1 MKNMARTH
9 RFGRAARGLLFR
21 SGAIAGGILLL
32 AMGIAQAQGV
42 RIPRF
47 AVPDESSVA
56 GLISQDAVTGDFT
69 GDGRMDAAVGNLDGV
84 VVLAGNGAGR
94 LGDPIQTEL
103 PGSSSATA
111 LAEADFD
118 EDGDLDLVAATADFG
133 GFGDIF
139 ILLGNGDGTFTV
151 AESFPD
157 NKELLVATADFDLDG
172 NVDFA
177 ASSAEAADI
186 DIRFGD
192 GAGNFPTTRDLNP
205 PFDTFDFAAADMEGD
220 GDADLFG
227 ASAGTP
233 FSMLN
238 NGDGT
243 FAPAKTSPNIFGIDL
258 TVDHFDADELLD
270 VAVGNA
276 SDGTVFTGLGNP
288 DGTFTMNA
296 VYGDLALQVD
306 AVASGDV
313 TGDGRVDLLANGD
326 DETSNLLVGRGDGT
340 FRRPTM
346 FVTGALNL
354 ATARMNGDAPLDVL
368 ALTDADDDGLTDT
381 ILLTLGGGGQGLRAP
396 RATETPTQG
405 ELGIFEADYNNDGRL
420 DLMFIGSVLPRPGL
434 TVTES
439 VVFLNQGRGR
449 FGRPLITELDEGPD
463 NTSIGAFVV
472 GDANHDGTEDIVG
485 VFVQFTPFQKN
496 LVFYMGNGDGTFQPA
511 VTASPQVDNDDA
523 LFPLKLADVTEDGLV
538 DVVTRTLAEIS
549 VLPGNGDGTFDAPI
563 HSGFSQ
569 AGHSDTVIADFT
581 GDGHLDLVVPVV
593 TGGEDFSSSDVHLE
607 AGSGDGTFTLI
618 QTRVIDTN
626 IGSAVT
632 EDFNGDGRP
641 DAAMIGDGG
650 SNGGRAGLW
659 VFLNDAGLL
668 GPGVYYPR
676 GQSRLEAADFNL
688 DGAVDLATSALLI
701 SLNDGAGGFDQVVD
715 LMDTSVSAA
724 GDFTQDGRPDIVSV
738 VGFVR
743 HAFALY
749 VNITPA

>member
-1 MKNMARTH
+1 MARTH
-9 RFGRAARGLLFR
+9 RSGRATRGLFFR
-21 SGAIAGGILLL
+21 SWAIAGGILLL
-32 AMGIAQAQGV
+32 ATGIAHAQGV
-42 RIPRF
+42 PIPRF

-56 GLISQDAVTGDFT
+56 GLISQDPVTGDFT
-69 GDGRMDAAVGNLDGV
+69 GDGRMDAAVGNLEGV

-94 LGDPIQTEL
+94 FGDPIQTEL

-118 EDGDLDLVAATADFG
+118 EDGHLDLVAATADFG

-151 AESFPD
+151 DETFPD
-157 NKELLVATADFDLDG
+157 NEELLVATADFDLDG
-172 NVDFA
+172 NIDFA

-192 GAGNFPTTRDLNP
+192 GAGNFPATRDLNP
-205 PFDTFDFAAADMEGD
+205 PFDTLDFVAADMEGD

-227 ASAGTP
+227 ASGGAA

-243 FAPAKTSPNIFGIDL
+243 FGPGKSSQNIFGIDL
-258 TVDHFDADELLD
+258 TVDHFDADGLLD
-270 VAVGNA
+270 IAVGNA

-313 TGDGRVDLLANGD
+313 TGDGHVDLLANGD

-340 FRRPTM
+340 FGRPTL
-346 FVTGALNL
+346 FVTGSLNL
-354 ATARMNGDAPLDVL
+354 TTARMNGDARDDLL
-368 ALTDADDDGLTDT
+368 ALTQDPGVV
-381 ILLTLGGGGQGLRAP
+381 LLSLGAGAQGFRAP
-396 RATETPTQG
+396 RSTETPTQG
-405 ELGIFEADYNNDGRL
+405 ELGIFEADFNDDGRL
-420 DLMFIGSVLPRPGL
+420 DLMLIGSVLPRPGL

-439 VVFLNQGRGR
+439 VVFLNRGGGR
-449 FGRPLITELDEGPD
+449 FGRPVITELDEGPD

-472 GDANHDGTEDIVG
+472 GDADHDGTEDIVG
-485 VFVQFTPFQKN
+485 VFVQFTPFDKN
-496 LVFYMGNGDGTFQPA
+496 LVFYQGSGDGTFQPP
-511 VTASPQVDNDDA
+511 VTASPQVDHDDA
-523 LFPLKLADVTEDGLV
+523 LSPLKLADVTEDGFV

-549 VLPGNGDGTFDAPI
+549 VLPGNGGGTFDAPI
-563 HSGFSQ
+563 HSGFSR
-569 AGHSDTVIADFT
+569 AGHSDTLIADFT
-581 GDGHLDLVVPVV
+581 GDGHQDLVVPIV

-607 AGSGDGTFTLI
+607 RGSGDGTFTLI
-618 QTRVIDTN
+618 QTQDIDTN
-626 IGSAVT
+626 INAALT

-659 VFLNDAGLL
+659 IFLNAGGRL

-676 GQSRLEAADFNL
+676 GQGGLEAGDFNL
-688 DGAVDLATSALLI
+688 DGAVDLATSDLLI
-701 SLNDGAGGFDQVVD
+701 NLNDRAGRFDQVID
-715 LMDTSVSAA
+715 LMDTGVSGA
-724 GDFTQDGRPDIVSV
+724 GDFTQDGKPDLVSL

-749 VNITPA
+749 VNTTPA